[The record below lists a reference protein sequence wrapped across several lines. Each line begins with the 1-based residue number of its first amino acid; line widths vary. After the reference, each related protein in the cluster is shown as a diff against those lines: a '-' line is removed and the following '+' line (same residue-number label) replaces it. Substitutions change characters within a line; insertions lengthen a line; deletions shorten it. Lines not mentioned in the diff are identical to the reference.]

1 MNIKFLTLL
10 IIFVIS
16 ISFFDAQ
23 NYRIIY
29 KLSYKTDSTSNK
41 MYQKNMILD
50 MNENIESFYSQ
61 KMYQSDSLYE
71 ANVKNGK
78 ENSGRLLDYDFSIK
92 KDIDNKE
99 LYKYYRLSFGY
110 IFKVKEEL
118 TKSKWEIS
126 NTTKKI
132 SGFNCQKA
140 VTNYKGRKWEAWFT
154 SDIPLSKGPY
164 IFDGLPGLIVLISDI
179 KNNFIFELTSI
190 KNQNSSLIF
199 YEGNAILV
207 NPKQL
212 KKLYIDYYND
222 PFKELKISDTKVKI
236 ENSSGGDSDP
246 NFNIITKKR
255 RRELKQYNNPIDLS
269 DIVDYPQ

>member
-1 MNIKFLTLL
+1 MNIKFLTL

-16 ISFFDAQ
+16 NTFFDAQ

-29 KLSYKTDSTSNK
+29 ELSYKIDSNSNK
-41 MYQKNMILD
+41 MYKKNMILD
-50 MNENIESFYSQ
+50 IDENIESFYSQ

-71 ANVKNGK
+71 ANIKNGK

-92 KDIDNKE
+92 KDIEKKE
-99 LYKYYRLSFGY
+99 LYKYYRLSFGN

-118 TKSKWEIS
+118 TKSRWEIS
-126 NTTKKI
+126 NITRKV
-132 SGFNCQKA
+132 GDFNCQKA
-140 VTNYKGRKWEAWFT
+140 VTDYKGRKWEAWFA
-154 SDIPLSKGPY
+154 SEIPLSKGPY
-164 IFDGLPGLIVLISDI
+164 IFDGLPGLIILMNDT

-190 KNQNSSLIF
+190 KNQNSLHVF
-199 YEGNAILV
+199 YEENAILV

-222 PFKELKISDTKVKI
+222 PFKELKLTNTKVKI

-246 NFNIITKKR
+246 NFNIIAKKR
-255 RRELKQYNNPIDLS
+255 RKELKQYNNPIDLS
-269 DIVDYPQ
+269 DIVNYP